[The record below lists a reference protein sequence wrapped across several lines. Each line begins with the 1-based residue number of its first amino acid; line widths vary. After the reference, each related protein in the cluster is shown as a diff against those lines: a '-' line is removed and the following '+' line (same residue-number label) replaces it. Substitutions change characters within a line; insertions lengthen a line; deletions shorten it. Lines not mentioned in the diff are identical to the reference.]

1 MELYVVPKNAE
12 KYHVYDKKERKIYS
26 VSKKRFGK
34 SWTLYDASDYALYSM
49 IQTGV
54 GKKPSFKIE
63 FNDAP
68 FMMVTC
74 KSIYLDPSLE
84 CEGQG
89 MKFAIKSH
97 DRKNFELLKNGTKIG
112 SITTEKQTN
121 NEQKYFIEIEDKSF
135 DDYIPMFAV
144 CVDKCFSGLNK

>member
-12 KYHVYDKKERKIYS
+12 KYNVFDKKERRIYKI
-26 VSKKRFGK
+26 SKKKFAK
-34 SWTLYDASDYALYSM
+34 NYILHDASDYALYSM
-49 IQTGV
+49 VQTGV

-68 FMMVTC
+68 FMIVTC

-89 MKFAIKSH
+89 MKFVLKSH
-97 DRKNFELLKNGTKIG
+97 DRMNFEVLKNGTKIG
-112 SITTEKQTN
+112 TLNTEKQTN
-121 NEQKYFIEIEDKSF
+121 NEAKYYLNMEDKSF
-135 DDYIPMFAV
+135 DDFIPLFAV
-144 CVDKCFSGLNK
+144 CIDKCFSSMNK

>member
-1 MELYVVPKNAE
+1 MELFVVPKNTE
-12 KYHVYDKKERKIYS
+12 KYNVFDKKDRRIYKITR
-26 VSKKRFGK
+26 KRFGK
-34 SWTLYDASDYALYSM
+34 SWTLHDASDYALYSM
-49 IQTGV
+49 LQTGS

-68 FMMVTC
+68 FMIITC

-89 MKFAIKSH
+89 QKFVIKSR
-97 DRKNFELLKNGTKIG
+97 DRMNFELLKNGTKVG
-112 SITTEKQTN
+112 AITTEKQTN
-121 NEQKYFIEIEDKSF
+121 NEQKYFIEIEDKAF
-135 DDYIPMFAV
+135 DDYIPLFAV

>member
-49 IQTGV
+49 IQTGT

-89 MKFAIKSH
+89 MKFAIKSR

-112 SITTEKQTN
+112 SITTETQTN
-121 NEQKYFIEIEDKSF
+121 NEQKYFIDIDNKSF